1 MSLSSILFS
10 ALNSHFTL
18 SNASSTALKL
28 QWKPIIALSL
38 LSSSPYC
45 RYKTSKIDVNEF
57 LANAAA
63 VNDLRNSPLKL
74 CLRYQKPL
82 SQHYLYARC
91 HHSHIAD
98 ILLSEIAYVF
108 ARRRLMLRWS
118 QAFCLTES
126 GILIAA
132 GDMSICSSVEK
143 TRANTGVSSAS
154 IFATALWCGFTSSF
168 EVGLGSFVPVA
179 CLRRMANAL

>member
-1 MSLSSILFS
+1 MSIPSLSNFKKNQISPFPL
-10 ALNSHFTL
+10 ALHHPI
-18 SNASSTALKL
+18 ADA
-28 QWKPIIALSL
+28 KP
-38 LSSSPYC
+38 PNWC
-45 RYKTSKIDVNEF
+45 ERVPHR
-57 LANAAA
+57 A
-63 VNDLRNSPLKL
+63 VADNDLRNSPQKL
-74 CLRYQKPL
+74 CLRCQKTFQGNISTL
-82 SQHYLYARC
+82 RC

-98 ILLSEIAYVF
+98 ILLSLVVYFF

-118 QAFCLTES
+118 QAFCWTES

-132 GDMSICSSVEK
+132 DDISICSSAEK

-154 IFATALWCGFTSSF
+154 IFTTALWCGFTSSF